1 MKRAVLVITMFFLL
15 SAVTD
20 AISIQLGQKAPD
32 FSFSLPEGGTVG
44 LADYKDKTLVL
55 IFWRTGQKRS
65 VMALEDAMVVYG
77 QHKKKGVEVIG
88 AIEEGDDLDAAR
100 KIYEEGGIKF
110 PLVVDSGRNAYG
122 AFGVRVYPTTVIIN
136 GDGILSY
143 DIPSHPLT
151 YRTKLDGYVRKML
164 GEINEEEL
172 KTVLSPRKE
181 EKDEATLGADRH
193 YNLALKFLKM
203 RLMDQALEEA
213 LKAVSARDDMAKGH
227 ILAGFLYLN
236 DRAADAALKQFD
248 RALEIDPGSNDA
260 KTGKGGALVLKGE
273 YDKAIALLEEAAV
286 ANPYAQM
293 TYYELGKAYEKKGE
307 SEKAIKM
314 YRRAIEK
321 VIHKKIL
328 PSSIAKCQ

>member
-1 MKRAVLVITMFFLL
+1 
-15 SAVTD
+15 
-20 AISIQLGQKAPD
+20 
-32 FSFSLPEGGTVG
+32 
-44 LADYKDKTLVL
+44 
-55 IFWRTGQKRS
+55 
-65 VMALEDAMVVYG
+65 MA
-77 QHKKKGVEVIG
+77 H
-88 AIEEGDDLDAAR
+88 
-100 KIYEEGGIKF
+100 
-110 PLVVDSGRNAYG
+110 
-122 AFGVRVYPTTVIIN
+122 
-136 GDGILSY
+136 
-143 DIPSHPLT
+143 
-151 YRTKLDGYVRKML
+151 RTKLDGYVRKML

-181 EKDEATLGADRH
+181 EKDEATLEADRH

-227 ILAGFLYLN
+227 ILAGVLYLN
-236 DRAADAALKQFD
+236 DRDADAALKQFD
-248 RALEIDPGSNDA
+248 RALEIDPRSNDA

-273 YDKAIALLEEAAV
+273 FDKAIALLEEAAV